1 MNINKMSLLEA
12 TFIRAYVL
20 AMKRQF
26 PVLDLV
32 IELMNPDGL
41 AVKDVVH
48 ATNLAQALQNI
59 GGTFEEAVQALRL
72 KHNFFERPPRR
83 DPTPTLHELTEL
95 FTLSFFKV
103 MKSTDHVKLDAGWF
117 SGEPGSFHKN
127 FVAHMLDPDSGP
139 IDAIYKK
146 MTDQLLLDNWSIA
159 ALFGKDL
166 EGTQNHWMLPEDTL
180 QPYGDEDDDEDY
192 EDEEHEDYE
201 DDYDE
206 DGD

>member
-1 MNINKMSLLEA
+1 MGSRSLSYSRKDAPMNINKMSLLEA

-59 GGTFEEAVQALRL
+59 GGTFEEAVQALCL

-117 SGEPGSFHKN
+117 SGEP
-127 FVAHMLDPDSGP
+127 AHSIKTLLRTCWTQTAGLLTQF
-139 IDAIYKK
+139 IKK
-146 MTDQLLLDNWSIA
+146 
-159 ALFGKDL
+159 
-166 EGTQNHWMLPEDTL
+166 
-180 QPYGDEDDDEDY
+180 
-192 EDEEHEDYE
+192 
-201 DDYDE
+201 
-206 DGD
+206 

>member
-59 GGTFEEAVQALRL
+59 GGTFEEAVQALCL
-72 KHNFFERPPRR
+72 KHNFSERPPRR

-192 EDEEHEDYE
+192 ED
-201 DDYDE
+201 DYDE
-206 DGD
+206 DYDENNEDGD